1 MANTNL
7 AAVIYQGFWT
17 ALDWIYP
24 PECAGCG
31 EPGYR
36 LCIKCLES
44 IRFISGNICPVCGF
58 PLAGRGE
65 ICPACRDVLPPYD
78 ALRSLTRY
86 EGVIRECIHDLKY
99 RKNQSLGEFFSSRMV
114 EVIREEGW
122 EADIVIP
129 VPLSPDRQVERGYN
143 QSSLLALPVAL
154 KLGWRYQ
161 PLCLAR
167 TRNTKS
173 QVSLTVEERKL
184 NVAGAFSGVPE
195 LVAGQKILLI
205 DDVTTTGSTL
215 EESARAL
222 KQAGAKAVYCLTLS
236 RPIHS
241 DFSNFSEIDHV

>member
-1 MANTNL
+1 MANTYL

-36 LCIKCLES
+36 LCVKCQETIL
-44 IRFISGNICPVCGF
+44 FISGKVCTVCGL
-58 PLAGRGE
+58 PLMGKGQ
-65 ICPACRDVLPPYD
+65 ICQECKVSLPPYD

-86 EGVIRECIHDLKY
+86 GGVIRECIHDLKY
-99 RKNQSLGEFFSSRMV
+99 RNNQSLGEFFSSRMV
-114 EVIREEGW
+114 EMIREEDW
-122 EADIVIP
+122 QADLVVP

-143 QSSLLALPVAL
+143 QSALLARPIAL

-161 PLCLAR
+161 PLCLTR

-173 QVSLTVEERKL
+173 QVLLTVEERKL
-184 NVAGAFSGVPE
+184 NVAGAFSAVPD
-195 LVAGQKILLI
+195 LVAGQSILLI

-215 EESARAL
+215 KECARAL
-222 KQAGAKAVYCLTLS
+222 KQAGARSVYCLTLS
-236 RPIHS
+236 RPNHS
-241 DFSNFSEIDHV
+241 DVNDFLNIDKV